1 MSQVY
6 TFCKSGGANTSGTN
20 PTNTSGTN
28 PTNTSGTN
36 PTTGLHLGASGL
48 RSVGNTQGTYNFKQ
62 DGTKPL
68 TFTEEEFPSLGG
80 SKVSTSTSSKNI
92 GSWASNSAAVRE
104 PFTEKVVMKKNI
116 PPLFRKVQKTKKT
129 EYYDEDEE
137 EDDDDNDDNDDKLYY
152 EYESD
157 SGEVVRSTSYGD
169 YYEDEEDE

>member
-20 PTNTSGTN
+20 PTNSTNPMNPTN
-28 PTNTSGTN
+28 PTN
-36 PTTGLHLGASGL
+36 PTGL
-48 RSVGNTQGTYNFKQ
+48 RSVGDTQGTYNFRQ
-62 DGTKPL
+62 DGAKPL
-68 TFTEEEFPSLGG
+68 TFTEEEFPALGG

-129 EYYDEDEE
+129 EYYDEE
-137 EDDDDNDDNDDKLYY
+137 EDDSEDDDNESYY

-157 SGEVVRSTSYGD
+157 SAEVVRSTSYGD